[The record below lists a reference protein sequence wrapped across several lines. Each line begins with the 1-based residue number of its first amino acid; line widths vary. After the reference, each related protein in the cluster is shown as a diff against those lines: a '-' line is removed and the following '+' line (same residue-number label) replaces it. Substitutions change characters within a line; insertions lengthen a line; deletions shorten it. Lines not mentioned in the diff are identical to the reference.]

1 MDRIRVAL
9 IGAGQRGK
17 DVYGNYGL
25 KYPQNIEFIAV
36 AEPNDL
42 KRKEFCEKHNILP
55 ENEFKTWEELLT
67 KDKFCDA
74 VIIATPD
81 NTHFQ
86 PASQALRKGYH
97 ILLEKPMSNN
107 PAECIELGRLAEE
120 NNKVFMICHVLRYT
134 PFYSTLKAIIEEGEI
149 GDMMTIQHNENIGY
163 FHFAHSFVRG
173 NWRNSELSS
182 PLILQKSCHDLDIL
196 LWLVGSNCTRI
207 TSFGE
212 LNYFKSE
219 RKPKE
224 AGSRCL
230 SCKIENECP
239 YSAKKLYYKNIGG
252 WPTTVITETQT
263 VESIDKALEEG
274 PYGRCVFECDNNVM
288 DHQSTILEFENG
300 VTVNFNLSAF
310 TNKVHRTIKI
320 MGTKGVIRGDDSMNE
335 IEVQL
340 FASNEKRVINPQ
352 VVAGG
357 HGGGDTGIM
366 GDFLSLIKS
375 NKGKALTSAKAS
387 VESHI
392 MAFAAEESRLNKT
405 VVDMK
410 DYYNKF

>member
-212 LNYFKSE
+212 LSYFKSE

-274 PYGRCVFECDNNVM
+274 LMADVFLNV
-288 DHQSTILEFENG
+288 TIMLWII
-300 VTVNFNLSAF
+300 NLLYL
-310 TNKVHRTIKI
+310 NLK
-320 MGTKGVIRGDDSMNE
+320 M
-335 IEVQL
+335 
-340 FASNEKRVINPQ
+340 
-352 VVAGG
+352 
-357 HGGGDTGIM
+357 
-366 GDFLSLIKS
+366 
-375 NKGKALTSAKAS
+375 
-387 VESHI
+387 ESQ
-392 MAFAAEESRLNKT
+392 
-405 VVDMK
+405 
-410 DYYNKF
+410 